1 MDYGACEFSTSL
13 RTQEKNWLWT
23 KEMVAAVCAKRK
35 DTHATMIIVQ
45 SENTLVFMIIKTQ
58 LKKRVGKTEETE

>member
-1 MDYGACEFSTSL
+1 MKINFKG
-13 RTQEKNWLWT
+13 
-23 KEMVAAVCAKRK
+23 AKRK